1 MFVLKLLSG
10 HYKGKTIQ
18 LPDREVIIGRERD
31 CYIRLFSAEIS
42 RHHCRLKMA
51 REGLSLEDLKSS
63 NGTVLNGQPIT
74 EVTQLKSGDCF
85 KVGPAEFQVCS
96 IKPTRRDPD
105 SVDES
110 EIANWLAEQRDGSHT
125 DLGTT
130 IINAIQAATAAPT
143 AAPKPPSSHDMARVE
158 PSSSASIPKPNIRLE
173 KVYQSLHEEAHDIIR
188 RHLELMTERAA
199 EGDTKISS

>member
-42 RHHCRLKMA
+42 RHHCRLKMS
-51 REGLSLEDLKSS
+51 REGLTIEDLNSS
-63 NGTVLNGQPIT
+63 NGTFLNGQQIAEAT
-74 EVTQLKSGDCF
+74 ALKSGDCF

-110 EIANWLAEQRDGSHT
+110 EIANWLAEQREGSST

-130 IINAIQAATAAPT
+130 VINAIQAATT
-143 AAPKPPSSHDMARVE
+143 AAAAAKPPSSHEMARVE
-158 PSSSASIPKPNIRLE
+158 PSSSTPIPKPNLRLE
-173 KVYQSLHEEAHDIIR
+173 KVYQSLHEEAQDIIR
-188 RHLELMTERAA
+188 RHLDLMEERAA